1 MAQTKTKKAPTPK
14 GAKKRP
20 AIAARAEKPLER
32 TAKLSQDVL
41 ESLESGSRAALE
53 AVRKF
58 VDSVEQMLPM
68 HEDGGSRRQQIVDSA
83 MEMADSLVHT
93 QYEFIRKVTDSAGK
107 SLGASN
113 GAKKA
118 AAKPTAKSAA
128 KPTAKPAAKPATR
141 RPSKATSKKK

>member
-20 AIAARAEKPLER
+20 AIATRVEKPLER

-58 VDSVEQMLPM
+58 VDSVEQLLPTN
-68 HEDGGSRRQQIVDSA
+68 EDGGSRRQQIVDSA

-93 QYEFIRKVTDSAGK
+93 QYDFIRKVTDSAGK

-113 GAKKA
+113 GGKKA
-118 AAKPTAKSAA
+118 AAKPTAKAAA
-128 KPTAKPAAKPATR
+128 KPTTRRAPKPA
-141 RPSKATSKKK
+141 SKKK